1 MRMRFPRHLKEN
13 EDSGISSIR
22 SNIQCE
28 LSAIEKC
35 ENLSH
40 NPVKEDSTSPSSNL
54 SKRYI
59 SRTNAQLHYL
69 LKS

>member
-1 MRMRFPRHLKEN
+1 MRFARHLKEN

-22 SNIQCE
+22 SNIHCE

-40 NPVKEDSTSPSSNL
+40 NPIKEDSNSSCSNI
-54 SKRYI
+54 SKR
-59 SRTNAQLHYL
+59 
-69 LKS
+69 